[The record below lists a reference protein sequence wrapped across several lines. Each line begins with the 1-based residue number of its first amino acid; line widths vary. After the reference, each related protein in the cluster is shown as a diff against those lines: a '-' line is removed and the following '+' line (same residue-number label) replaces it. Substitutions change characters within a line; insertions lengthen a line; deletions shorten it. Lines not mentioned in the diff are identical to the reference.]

1 MKHNKQATMLAQ
13 QIQTLQGRSQMV
25 SDAFASKNNEKIWIY
40 PNYCVF
46 LPTKFENDEL

>member
-1 MKHNKQATMLAQ
+1 MRHNKQVTMLAQ

-25 SDAFASKNNEKIWIY
+25 SGAFASKNDEKIWIY

-46 LPTKFENDEL
+46 LPSKFENDVL